1 MKNKTVRDAMLPL
14 GDVFMID
21 ADSAMDKSTMSK
33 VAYIIMLVFVHLY
46 VTLYLS
52 QKIIPSCFFPL
63 LVKCFTLRPLF
74 DIYTLF
80 LRINQGF
87 IVPLSFAKH
96 F

>member
-1 MKNKTVRDAMLPL
+1 
-14 GDVFMID
+14 
-21 ADSAMDKSTMSK
+21 
-33 VAYIIMLVFVHLY
+33 MLVFVHLY

-87 IVPLSFAKH
+87 IVTLSIAKH
-96 F
+96 FRGREVITKNITNSFL